1 MKEYAKDKAR
11 DAVAAEKS
19 SVFHK
24 DIVTYVGSFDVVA
37 LGGVVAVVDSVDHGR
52 MLVLDGFVNIAE
64 SDTEAYTHKLM
75 GLPEVKRQEKA
86 KKGVRPA
93 SIRTV
98 SSYSLLQST
107 KALVC

>member
-1 MKEYAKDKAR
+1 
-11 DAVAAEKS
+11 
-19 SVFHK
+19 
-24 DIVTYVGSFDVVA
+24 
-37 LGGVVAVVDSVDHGR
+37 

-93 SIRTV
+93 STMTV
-98 SSYSLLQST
+98 SSYS
-107 KALVC
+107 